1 MNGLELSD
9 EQRALVEVLDAVT
22 NGLDDDLDVSEAAAE
37 LAARGLWALG
47 TPEALGGGGAS
58 RATALLAVQ
67 RIARVS
73 PPLALACAHADA
85 AAHLLARPLPDGALA
100 ALVDARSSTVHLDAR
115 THENGRV
122 RLTGTIDRI
131 EATGADPLLV
141 VLDPTVPGAAVLAA
155 GVTYGPLQH
164 TTGLKGRRR
173 ATLDADCDL
182 DPAADT
188 ATARTRLRLGC
199 AAVACGIAEAAVD
212 LAVGYAGERE
222 QFGDVLLALPP
233 VRAALAEARLRQRR
247 ATQALFALA
256 AAPPDPDPDAAAE
269 ALRGATQS
277 AIEVTTA
284 AVQAHGGY
292 GYLREYR
299 AERLLRDAI
308 SLRAASGALDAARH
322 AADSLGGHR

>member
-1 MNGLELSD
+1 MNGLELSE
-9 EQRALVEVLDAVT
+9 EQRALVEVLDAVAG
-22 NGLDDDLDVSEAAAE
+22 GLDGNDLDVSEAAVE

-58 RATALLAVQ
+58 PATALLAVQ
-67 RIARVS
+67 RLARVS

-85 AAHLLARPLPDGALA
+85 AAHLLAKPVPDGAPV
-100 ALVDARSSTVHLDAR
+100 ALVDARSSTVHLDA
-115 THENGRV
+115 TAHGTGRV
-122 RLTGTIDRI
+122 RLTGTIDRV

-141 VLDPTVPGAAVLAA
+141 VLDPTVPGAAVVRS
-155 GVTYGPLQH
+155 GVTYGPVQR
-164 TTGLKGRRR
+164 TTGLTGRRR
-173 ATLDADCDL
+173 ATVDADCDL

-188 ATARTRLRLGC
+188 ATARARLRLGC
-199 AAVACGIAEAAVD
+199 AAVACGIAEAAVN

-233 VRAALAEARLRQRR
+233 VRAALADARLRQRR

-256 AAPPDPDPDAAAE
+256 AAPPDPDTAAE
-269 ALRGATQS
+269 ALRGATQD

-308 SLRAASGALDAARH
+308 SLRAASGALEAARH
-322 AADSLGGHR
+322 AADSLRGHR